1 MNKEIDAGQI
11 VLMIKNEDNSF
22 SPVGLSKEKALF
34 VFLFLAKLSEDEPL
48 IKSNEKYIKK
58 E

>member
-1 MNKEIDAGQI
+1 MNKEIDVGQI
-11 VLMIKNEDNSF
+11 ILMIKNEDNSF
-22 SPVGLSKEKALF
+22 SPVGLSKAQAF
-34 VFLFLAKLSEDEPL
+34 IAFSFLAKLSEDEPL